1 MWFWFSLIALLC
13 WSGSDLFSKIGC
25 QDADDKYSHL
35 KMVIA
40 VGVVMGLH
48 AAYEIFIGG
57 TEISW
62 DVIVTYL
69 PVSLLYIVSMTLGY
83 VGLRYIELSISSPIC
98 NSSGALVAVLT
109 LITSGI
115 GGLAVGQLAATVLVC
130 IGVIGLGIVEAHE
143 DDELRAAR
151 QQAANR
157 RYAKSALAII
167 LPVLYCVLADNRV
180 LEILTDRFLAAGMAA
195 TRKECVDLAA
205 ASANCAYELTF
216 LVAAVICFI
225 YVVIIKRQKLVPRR
239 EAPKYTGAIFET
251 AGQFAY
257 IYALADTRHVAL
269 AAPMISAYCVASV
282 LWGRIFLKEK
292 LSWKH
297 YLMIAFV
304 VAGIVMLGMYDE

>member
-25 QDADDKYSHL
+25 QDADDKYSQF

-167 LPVLYCVLADNRV
+167 LPVLYCVLDALGTFADSRV
-180 LEILTDRFLAAGMAA
+180 LETLD
-195 TRKECVDLAA
+195 ED
-205 ASANCAYELTF
+205 SANCAYELTF
-216 LVAAVICFI
+216 LAAAVICFI

-239 EAPKYTGAIFET
+239 E
-251 AGQFAY
+251 
-257 IYALADTRHVAL
+257 
-269 AAPMISAYCVASV
+269 SAEVH
-282 LWGRIFLKEK
+282 RR
-292 LSWKH
+292 
-297 YLMIAFV
+297 YL
-304 VAGIVMLGMYDE
+304 